1 MDGRHQYCTFVLGD
15 LLFGIEIERVQEV
28 IRSQD
33 LTVVPLS
40 PGVVDGLINL
50 RGQIVTAIDLR
61 RRLDLPNRPS
71 NEEPMNIVLPTSAG
85 VVSLLVDRVGEVVEV
100 DDASF
105 EAPPDTLRGA
115 ARKMI
120 RGAYKLPDTLL
131 MVLNIDRVLRISED
145 NEGE

>member
-1 MDGRHQYCTFVLGD
+1 MDGPIQYCTFILGD
-15 LLFGIEIERVQEV
+15 LLFGIEIQRVQEV
-28 IRSQD
+28 IRPQE
-33 LTVVPLS
+33 LTIVPLS

-61 RRLDLPNRPS
+61 RRLDLPERPPD
-71 NEEPMNIVLPTSAG
+71 EAPMNIVLPSSAG

-105 EAPPDTLRGA
+105 EAPPDTLRGVA
-115 ARKMI
+115 KTMI

-131 MVLNIDRVLRISED
+131 MVLNIDRVLRISD
-145 NEGE
+145 DSEGE